1 MGVQKIAFLTAKSGQ
16 GPELCTA
23 LQTLETLT
31 RQEPGCVAFTF
42 YQAISQAEQF
52 VLVEHFAD
60 QAAFDQHLE
69 LPHTQAF
76 FALGLVAHVQVR
88 PL

>member
-1 MGVQKIAFLTAKSGQ
+1 MGVQKIAFLTAKPGQ
-16 GPELCTA
+16 SAELRSA

-31 RQEPGCVAFTF
+31 RQEAGCVAFTF

-60 QAAFDQHLE
+60 QSAFDLHLE
-69 LPHTQAF
+69 LPHTRAF
-76 FALGLVAHVQVR
+76 FALGLVAQVQVR
-88 PL
+88 SL